1 MTEPEPTTA
10 AGDERPDS
18 SAAPTPPRR
27 QLFRRRPAE
36 IEPLPSE
43 PDPSLENTMIMSAPQ
58 PTEII
63 SAQDVASATDDAAE
77 RTFGHR
83 PADEAGTPGA
93 LPGQAQR
100 SGEDGANEPG
110 SRGALE
116 RERRGLVDQREEQV
130 YHLGGLAFELHR
142 RERLPDGV
150 MRRRADDVSQTDA
163 RIREIDAALDAIE
176 ANREER
182 RQRDREKRAARPAPE
197 PAGVC
202 SNCGTPFQ
210 PEASFCWSCGTAVSR
225 DEPPVAEQTEP
236 STDLP

>member
-36 IEPLPSE
+36 TPPAPSE

-63 SAQDVASATDDAAE
+63 RAEEVTSAADDAAE
-77 RTFGHR
+77 RTFRDR
-83 PADEAGTPGA
+83 PADPDASS
-93 LPGQAQR
+93 GQAQR
-100 SGEDGANEPG
+100 SGEGGAGEPG

-150 MRRRADDVSQTDA
+150 MRRRADDVSQIDA
-163 RIREIDAALDAIE
+163 RIREIDASLDAIE

-202 SNCGTPFQ
+202 PNCGTSFQ
-210 PEASFCWSCGTAVSR
+210 AEASFCWSCGTAVSR
-225 DEPPVAEQTEP
+225 GEPPVAEQTDP
-236 STDLP
+236 STDGS